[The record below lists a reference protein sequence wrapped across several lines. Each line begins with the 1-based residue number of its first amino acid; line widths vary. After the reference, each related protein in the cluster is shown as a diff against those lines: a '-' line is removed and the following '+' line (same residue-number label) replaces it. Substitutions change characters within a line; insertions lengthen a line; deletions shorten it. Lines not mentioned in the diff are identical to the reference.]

1 MIKEIQAL
9 EKHQKEWEKLYALIP
24 ALKSV
29 ASMDR
34 AIHERRSTLAMLDR
48 KIEKTQQVKD
58 ANEQGCRDKL
68 ATHKAEIS
76 EASTKAKEIIAE
88 ATKSAESTLKAAHAE
103 TKALMEKNN
112 EYQNRWI
119 EEVRDLEAQK
129 AEVGRRFK
137 KEEKKLLDVQDKIRK
152 LKASI

>member
-1 MIKEIQAL
+1 MMKALQAL

-29 ASMDR
+29 ASMDK
-34 AIHERRSTLAMLDR
+34 AINERRSTLAMLDR
-48 KIEKTQQVKD
+48 NIEKTKRD
-58 ANEQGCRDKL
+58 NEAYKQNYQDKVVSYN
-68 ATHKAEIS
+68 AEIS

-88 ATKSAESTLKAAHAE
+88 ATKSAESTLQATHAE

-119 EEVRDLEAQK
+119 EEVRDLEAQRV
-129 AEVGRRFK
+129 EVERRFK
-137 KEEKKLLDVQDKIRK
+137 EEEKKLLDVQDKISK